1 MKEQIR
7 ENAIERNMNENAYIT
22 LSFSTH
28 EAKSVFCE
36 LLNIG
41 ENESFA
47 KGEEVL
53 SLIE

>member
-7 ENAIERNMNENAYIT
+7 ENAIERQRNENAYLT
-22 LSFSTH
+22 LSFSTY
-28 EAKSVFCE
+28 EAKSIFCE

-41 ENESFA
+41 ENENFA

-53 SLIE
+53 ALIE